1 MQRPVYQIIVT
12 NYQGFVLRTY
22 VADTRAEAEKA
33 AAELRKLNVR
43 HMGRVEVI
51 APASNLPVG

>member
-1 MQRPVYQIIVT
+1 MRQPYQIVVT

>member
-1 MQRPVYQIIVT
+1 MHRPVYQIIVT

-22 VADTRAEAEKA
+22 VAETRAEAEKA
-33 AAELRKLNVR
+33 AARLRNLNVR

-51 APASNLPVG
+51 APAPNLPIG